1 MSEIQS
7 QKRPRDELEDGI
19 ELPGCPIEDPKKQK
33 TFYND
38 ILSILDQDEDEP
50 AEDLSEL
57 LTSLE
62 QELSGGG
69 GESTSAASG
78 EDEDGTVESVMR
90 RLLEASDDELG
101 IPSTAE
107 VTAEAEC
114 VEVADGGDLGLCD
127 GLLWELEDEAAN
139 YYTLLQSELFL

>member
-7 QKRPRDELEDGI
+7 QKRQTSELEYEI
-19 ELPGCPIEDPKKQK
+19 ELSCGPIEDHKRQK
-33 TFYND
+33 TSINH
-38 ILSILDQDEDEP
+38 ILSILDQDEIELAKDEP
-50 AEDLSEL
+50 ADDLSEL

-69 GESTSAASG
+69 VDRNGESTSGLSV
-78 EDEDGTVESVMR
+78 EDEEGTVESVMR

-101 IPSTAE
+101 IPNTAE
-107 VTAEAEC
+107 E
-114 VEVADGGDLGLCD
+114 GGWNFGMCD

-139 YYTLLQSELFL
+139 YCTLLQSEWFL